1 MEEVLLGASYRI
13 IINVKQ
19 LDLSKF
25 RSGGLMEEKIPVRK
39 FDEKLLEELYTKYAA
54 GGLTIARWRLRSR
67 YWFKRISWLLVVE
80 GTRGLKRL
88 IDIIGS
94 AIGLFLLSPILL
106 ITALLIKIEDGG
118 PVFFSQPRVGKWG
131 KIFKMYKFRSM
142 VQNADNLK
150 KDLMKYNEAGG
161 TIFKMKRDPRITR
174 VGRVIRKLSIDEM
187 PQLLNVLKG
196 DMSLVGPRPHPVE
209 EVKTYSAADRRRLE
223 VIPGL
228 TGMAQ
233 VSGRSS
239 VKFKDT
245 VRLDVQYIESQ
256 SIMGDVKILLKTI
269 PAVLSGRGAY

>member
-1 MEEVLLGASYRI
+1 
-13 IINVKQ
+13 
-19 LDLSKF
+19 
-25 RSGGLMEEKIPVRK
+25 MEEKIPVRK